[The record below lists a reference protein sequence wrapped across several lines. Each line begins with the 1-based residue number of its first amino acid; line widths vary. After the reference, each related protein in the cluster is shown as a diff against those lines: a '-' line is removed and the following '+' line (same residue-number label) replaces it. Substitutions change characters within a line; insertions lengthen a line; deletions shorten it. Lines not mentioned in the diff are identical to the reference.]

1 MADAIVRVGKGDPVI
16 LCDDDD
22 AGEPACTLALAAQR
36 ANADSINFL
45 MREAGGVV
53 CLALSEERCAA
64 LALELQAPRAL
75 GARYRDFTVSIEARS
90 GVTTGVSAADR
101 ARTIRCAIDPA
112 AGPEAIV
119 VPGHIFPVVAA
130 NGGVLERPRHPEAAV
145 DLARVAGLSS
155 ASVICGIMREDGDMA
170 RVEDLG
176 EFRRRHRLAA
186 VRVKD
191 IVDYRQRRADIGAG
205 AFLTMPHKYTLRMAA
220 RSI

>member
-1 MADAIVRVGKGDPVI
+1 MGKGDPVI

-36 ANADSINFL
+36 ANADSINFVL
-45 MREAGGVV
+45 REAGGVV
-53 CLALSEERCAA
+53 CLALTEERCAA
-64 LALELQAPRAL
+64 LALELQAPGAL

-112 AGPEAIV
+112 TGPDAIV
-119 VPGHIFPVVAA
+119 VPGHVFPVVAA
-130 NGGVLERPRHPEAAV
+130 NRGVLERRRHPEAAV
-145 DLARVAGLSS
+145 DLARLAGLPP
-155 ASVICGIMREDGDMA
+155 ASVICGIMREDGEMA
-170 RVEDLG
+170 RLQDLG

-186 VRVKD
+186 VRTKA
-191 IVDYRQRRADIGAG
+191 ILDYRQRRADLGAG
-205 AFLTMPHKYTLRMAA
+205 AFSHTADKHALRIAA